1 MLEGDPAPEGAVMWL
16 TIDANGWV
24 VVDVA
29 ALLLLLPY
37 GSEPRVSAPL
47 GSDPPY
53 IPESSGGPCSGRLW
67 RFSRN
72 LASTPAQ
79 QQQP

>member
-47 GSDPPY
+47 GSDPR
-53 IPESSGGPCSGRLW
+53 ISRVKWRPCSGRLW